1 MSETRVL
8 PEGQFDGQVFID
20 FTRIK
25 WVYDESIHCWKRD
38 GKVDSIPKAD
48 SNTSGLLSK
57 ELKYLLDK
65 VPEKGGGYGIIT
77 KPKLQ
82 FRSQDNPDG
91 VLFGDIELISDS
103 LDIKCVHGDGTEIG
117 SECAKV
123 CYSETDPFPPGF
135 DINLSD
141 LFLRTFCVEISGG
154 SGPVGARGA
163 TGNKGKDGTGD
174 GPKGLIGN
182 NGSDYTA
189 VHKLSG
195 VKTVDL
201 DNITDMAVVKMEL
214 DQESGK
220 LFVTKGKVKV
230 SDDVDV
236 AARQL
241 ITSQINRVL
250 SWTDDFWGY
259 ELKRLPCGPDD
270 DFDVLDPPIAYYPIQ
285 FDPENIDPEL
295 VYQPVKRRLSDL
307 IDDLIALYKQKFNEA
322 AEKYDLTV
330 GSYIAENDKNARQ
343 VLDTL
348 GDRLADC
355 EFIQYLEYCIGIKDG
370 KCIESGG
377 SGSGGTFIELSAD
390 NPDCAA
396 VATAAGIPGAACI
409 ILSNLRVLGSW
420 APIFSFEK
428 PDNFSWDTRPPQPP
442 NVQVEQYCPNGCWV
456 RDGSGVWYLRPGGSL
471 MAGWTPIHDPND
483 PLCPPNCSLPVV
495 ATREVGSQSN
505 FPNVGGGGGVI
516 IGWEPPFV
524 PGEFLRPDQR
534 QLEPD
539 APDAARA
546 IEVPRAAADEDYQ
559 NRLMVSDLQRRLYNG
574 VVNYKK
580 QQFIYSDLT
589 SEFPAGN
596 YAFVY
601 VGGAFKQDRKTV
613 THDTA
618 YFEKGAYT
626 DYWVG
631 NENGRDCPECSPY
644 AQPVYVRNIENLRE
658 KYPFMSELKSSEH
671 GLEIGFAPNDYVDPV
686 PDDYFDTHKYDPAND
701 AELGLPKNHV
711 DYFGTITKGSVEGNQ
726 RYIME
731 SKIIWKKFPVMSKGN
746 PIDATSVEQ
755 AYNSGPV
762 SGRIMVFNTTKPGFF
777 YARVKCAYSAISDS
791 GKLVMPP
798 VEFNASMAVPSS
810 LQLADVRLK
819 NPRSGSVVADANSY
833 PVVDARP
840 VASGQVTIQV
850 IKIASAQATQATVA
864 TALDSPLMAGFGLA
878 LGPSVI

>member
-1 MSETRVL
+1 MSETRIL

-20 FTRIK
+20 YTRIK

-38 GKVDSIPKAD
+38 GKVDTIPNAD

-57 ELKYLLDK
+57 ELKYLLDRI
-65 VPEKGGGYGIIT
+65 PEKGGGYGIIT

-91 VLFGDIELISDS
+91 VLFGDIELISGS

-117 SECAKV
+117 SECTKV

-154 SGPVGARGA
+154 PGPAGARGA

-174 GPKGLIGN
+174 GPKGLTGD

-189 VHKLSG
+189 VRRLSG
-195 VKTVDL
+195 IKTVDL

-220 LFVTKGKVKV
+220 LYVTKGKVKV
-230 SDDVDV
+230 SDDEDV

-241 ITSQINRVL
+241 VTSQINRAL

-270 DFDVLDPPIAYYPIQ
+270 DFDVLDPPIAYYPVQ
-285 FDPENIDPEL
+285 FEPDNIDPEL

-307 IDDLIALYKQKFNEA
+307 INDLIALYKKKFDEV
-322 AEKYDLTV
+322 AEKYDSEIKT
-330 GSYIAENDKNARQ
+330 YIAENDKNARQ

-370 KCIESGG
+370 KCIEPSG
-377 SGSGGTFIELSAD
+377 SGSSGTFIELSAD

-396 VATAAGIPGAACI
+396 VATAAGRPGSACI

-420 APIFSFEK
+420 APVFSFEK
-428 PDNFSWDTRPPQPP
+428 PDNFSWNRRPEQPIG
-442 NVQVEQYCPNGCWV
+442 VKVEQYCPDGCWV
-456 RDGSGVWYLRPGGSL
+456 SNAPTTDLKGHGAFYLRPGSAL
-471 MAGWTPIHDPND
+471 LPGWIPIHDPND
-483 PLCPPNCSLPVV
+483 PLCPPNCAPPRV
-495 ATREVGSQSN
+495 ATREVDKPDL
-505 FPNVGGGGGVI
+505 PNVDA
-516 IGWEPPFV
+516 
-524 PGEFLRPDQR
+524 GESGKDM
-534 QLEPD
+534 
-539 APDAARA
+539 
-546 IEVPRAAADEDYQ
+546 I
-559 NRLMVSDLQRRLYNG
+559 SDLQRRLYNG

-601 VGGAFKQDRKTV
+601 VSGAFKQDRKTV
-613 THDTA
+613 SNT
-618 YFEKGAYT
+618 FEKGAFT

-631 NENGRDCPECSPY
+631 NENSRDCPECSPY
-644 AQPVYVRNIENLRE
+644 AQPVYVRNVQDP
-658 KYPFMSELKSSEH
+658 KYKAPFVSELKSSEH
-671 GLEIGFAPNDYVDPV
+671 GLEIGFVPNDYVDPIS
-686 PDDYFDTHKYDPAND
+686 DDFFDAHKYDPAND

-711 DYFGTITKGSVEGNQ
+711 DYFGTIYKASGEGNE

-731 SKIIWKKFPVMSKGN
+731 SKITWKKFPTMVNGN
-746 PIDATSVEQ
+746 PIDTTSVEQ

-762 SGRIMVFNTTKPGFF
+762 SGRSIIFNTTKPGFF
-777 YARVKCAYSAISDS
+777 YARVKCAYSAVSDG

-798 VEFNASMAVPSS
+798 IEFDASMIAPSS
-810 LQLADVRLK
+810 LMFADVRLK
-819 NPRSGSVVADANSY
+819 NPRSDGSTV

-840 VASGQVTIQV
+840 IASGQVIIQV
-850 IKIASAQATQATVA
+850 IKTVSAQGEQATVA
-864 TALDSPLMAGFGLA
+864 TAFDSP
-878 LGPSVI
+878 V